1 MIYRTPTVQPEEA
14 AVLERIRGLRTKLE
28 FIVREPRRWNGL
40 LRRTTFARNIQ
51 GSNSIEGYNV
61 TVEDAIAAAEGE
73 EPFSADQED
82 FLAVSGYRQAM
93 TFVIQLAGDPVNVR
107 YSADILRSLHYMMMQ
122 HDLSKSPGSWRVG
135 YVGVQSEV
143 TGETVYEG
151 PDAGLVPELIEE
163 LVGALN
169 DDQEAPVMVR
179 AAMAHLNLVMIH
191 PFRDGNGR
199 MARCLQTLVLA
210 QEGILAPIFSS
221 IEEYLGRNTREY
233 YDVLAEVGQG
243 RWNPQHDARP
253 WVRFCLVAHYRQAT
267 TLLRR
272 MDRMGRIW
280 NELEQAVQ
288 RYDIPERTILALADA
303 ATGLAVRNATYRT
316 AVADISDQ
324 TASRDLRK
332 LCDVELL
339 VPHGEKRGRYYTAGA
354 EVRAIADAIPRVKQ
368 VEDPFDLIQAELPGI
383 EP

>member
-1 MIYRTPTVQPEEA
+1 MARAPKAMTMSA
-14 AVLERIRGLRTKLE
+14 AGAGPIDVMD
-28 FIVREPRRWNGL
+28 
-40 LRRTTFARNIQ
+40 
-51 GSNSIEGYNV
+51 
-61 TVEDAIAAAEGE
+61 EDAIAAAEGE
-73 EPFSADQED
+73 EPFSAYHED

-93 TFVIQLAGDPVNVR
+93 TFVIQLAGDPVNLR

-122 HDLSKSPGSWRVG
+122 HDLSKSPGNWRVG
-135 YVGVQSEV
+135 YVGVQSEA
-143 TGETVYEG
+143 TRETVYEG
-151 PDAGLVPELIEE
+151 PDAGLVPDLIEE
-163 LVGALN
+163 LVHSLN

-179 AAMAHLNLVMIH
+179 AAMAHLTLVMIH

-210 QEGILAPIFSS
+210 HEGILAPIFSS
-221 IEEYLGRNTREY
+221 IEEYLGRNTQEY

-280 NELEQAVQ
+280 NELEHAVQ

-316 AVADISDQ
+316 AAADISDQ
-324 TASRDLRK
+324 TASRDLKK
-332 LCDVELL
+332 LCDLDLL
-339 VPHGEKRGRYYTAGA
+339 VPHGAKRGRYYTAGA
-354 EVRAIADAIPRVKQ
+354 EVKAIADAIPRVGK
-368 VEDPFDLIQAELPGI
+368 VEDPFDRIQAELPGL
-383 EP
+383 EA